1 MDPAMAD
8 GEDEEDGEGVAARR
22 AFGGDGPAAGR
33 APAGASAMPQHS
45 EALDKFYKELDRAK
59 QAIQRV
65 KGATAETKTLLDEA
79 MSAIGNDAE
88 QACSEKLARVL
99 TQANKDCALAKRV
112 LEGLKS
118 ETQKMDR
125 KKLQADIRIRENM
138 HATTLQNLVASVRAY
153 QSAQQEYKMKLR
165 EKAARQVRVAKPDAT
180 NEEVD
185 AAMRSGDVNAV
196 YRTAILEPG
205 SDIIAQAYLNAAD
218 RYQDVLKLERSVE
231 ELHRMFMDLAVLVN
245 HQGELLDNIEAQVF
259 QAKDYIESGNVRSA
273 LRLRR
278 RLRRLRRRLRR
289 RRRAAAGPLTHA
301 ALRNNSK
308 KRSRRARRRGGAC
321 AAAS

>member
-1 MDPAMAD
+1 MDPARGDDEGA
-8 GEDEEDGEGVAARR
+8 EEDTETGAARR
-22 AFGGDGPAAGR
+22 AFGGGPAATR
-33 APAGASAMPQHS
+33 APAGAGAMPQHS
-45 EALDKFYKELDRAK
+45 DALDKFYKELERAK

-65 KGATAETKTLLDEA
+65 KGATSEIKTLQDEGVG
-79 MSAIGNDAE
+79 AIGNEAE

-112 LEGLKS
+112 LENLKG
-118 ETQKMDR
+118 ETQKLDR
-125 KKLQADIRIRENM
+125 KKLQAEIRIRENM

-165 EKAARQVRVAKPDAT
+165 DKAARQVRVAKPDAS

-245 HQGELLDNIEAQVF
+245 HQGEMLDNIEASVF
-259 QAKDYIESGNVRSA
+259 QAKDYMQSGNVELNKA
-273 LRLRR
+273 LKAR
-278 RLRRLRRRLRR
+278 
-289 RRRAAAGPLTHA
+289 
-301 ALRNNSK
+301 K
-308 KRSRRARRRGGAC
+308 QARRRMCCAILCLVVVFAIILGPVLGAFH
-321 AAAS
+321 